1 MNKSLKQFLLAS
13 AGAMALVAGVSVGSA
28 NAFDRSHW
36 TFRLDID
43 PCVFI
48 DVDLDPSSM
57 TTVEADQLS
66 VGDIKAISV
75 VKDVDVDLPGDSHHH
90 DWWDDH
96 HDHDRG
102 LDALTQ
108 LGLLVS
114 TATAVANNVNVQTDT
129 EALFADITQ
138 TAQGSGIIEL
148 CLPYLTSTG
157 EVRAISVVK
166 DIENLQVDSSATAV
180 SNNVNLASTV
190 AHLHDTSVVANVTQN
205 SYMDVT
211 AKSIVKDI
219 DIDNFKNLGSLTSP
233 VISSV
238 ATAVGN
244 NLNVSVTKGITVTPT
259 P

>member
-66 VGDIKAISV
+66 VGDIKAISI
-75 VKDVDVDLPGDSHHH
+75 VKDIDVDPPRVHH
-90 DWWDDH
+90 DDEDEG
-96 HDHDRG
+96 RSG
-102 LDALTQ
+102 LNALTQ

-114 TATAVANNVNVQTDT
+114 TATAVANNANVQTDT

-138 TAQGSGIIEL
+138 KAKGADGIEL
-148 CLPYLTSTG
+148 ICLPWLTPQG
-157 EVRAISVVK
+157 EVKAISVVK
-166 DIENLQVDSSATAV
+166 DVENLQIASTATAV

-190 AHLHDTSVVANVTQN
+190 AHLEDTTVVANVNQT
-205 SYMDVT
+205 SHMDVT

-219 DIDNFKNLGSLTSP
+219 DLENFTNLGKLTSP
-233 VISSV
+233 AVSSV

>member
-13 AGAMALVAGVSVGSA
+13 AGAMALVAGVSIGSA

-36 TFRLDID
+36 SFYLNID
-43 PCVFI
+43 PCVSI
-48 DVDLDPSSM
+48 DVDLDPSSLA
-57 TTVEADQLS
+57 TIEADQLS
-66 VGDIKAISV
+66 VGDITAVSV
-75 VKDVDVDLPGDSHHH
+75 VRDVDVDLPGDSHH
-90 DWWDDH
+90 DNNWWDNDH
-96 HDHDRG
+96 GHDNG

-108 LGLLVS
+108 LGLAVS

-129 EALFADITQ
+129 EGLFADITQ
-138 TAQGSGIIEL
+138 KAKGSEIFSFF
-148 CLPYLTSTG
+148 PWLTSQG
-157 EVRAISVVK
+157 EVKAISVVK
-166 DIENLQVDSSATAV
+166 DIDNLQIDSSATAV

-190 AHLHDTSVVANVTQN
+190 AHLHDTSVVANVNQS

-211 AKSIVKDI
+211 AKSIVKDV
-219 DIDNFKNLGSLTSP
+219 DISNFNNLGKLDAP

-244 NLNVSVTKGITVTPT
+244 NLNVSVTKGITVTT